1 MAEALV
7 FPTPHAVPARKV
19 VSEPVSEPRRES
31 SDLYVDAGLRIPA
44 LDGYRLAATLYEPDP
59 ARDRDVAVVIGSATA
74 VPRGYYDAYARYLAG
89 RGFWVLTFDYRGI
102 GDSRP
107 KRLSWFRAT
116 ATQWGEEDLA
126 GAIRWVSD
134 HLQPKKLLVV
144 GHSIGGQLLG
154 LAINAGKV
162 DAMLAVA
169 SQNGYWGHW
178 PSPSRY
184 RLAFT
189 WWVTVPLV
197 TRLWGYLPG
206 YFGTKED
213 LPGGVAR
220 EWARWCRTPGY
231 LHGDRQRAYERFR
244 GPLLAYSFDD
254 DPYAPRTAVA
264 SLLAGYRNARAVH
277 RHLSPAD
284 VGAPAL
290 GHFGFFRER
299 FRGTLWAESAA
310 WLEKQA

>member
-1 MAEALV
+1 MAQALV
-7 FPTPHAVPARKV
+7 FPTAHAAPAREL
-19 VSEPVSEPRRES
+19 VSATVRDG
-31 SDLYVDAGLRIPA
+31 SDLFVDKGLRIPA

-59 ARDRDVAVVIGSATA
+59 AHDRDVAVVISSATA
-74 VPRGYYDAYARYLAG
+74 VRRGYYDAYARFLAG

-107 KRLSWFRAT
+107 KRLSRFRAT

-134 HLQPKKLLVV
+134 HLQPKKLLAV
-144 GHSIGGQLLG
+144 GHSIGGQILG
-154 LAINAGKV
+154 LTINAGKV

-169 SQNGYWGHW
+169 SQSGYWGHW

-184 RLAFT
+184 RMAFN
-189 WWVTVPLV
+189 WWVAVPV
-197 TRLWGYLPG
+197 VSRLWGYLPG

-220 EWARWCRTPGY
+220 EWASWCRNPDY
-231 LHGDRQRAYERFR
+231 LHGRGGERLRSYDRFR

-254 DPYAPRTAVA
+254 DPYAPRTAVE
-264 SLLAGYRNARAVH
+264 SLLAGYRNARVTH

-290 GHFGFFRER
+290 GHFGFFREG